1 MKYSRLTLEGV
12 SLPREQSHF
21 NVTWMR
27 IFLTV
32 INEIYQGF
40 ETITWFFFLFFF
52 FLTFLFSIFRE
63 IFPATQKQKTSIV
76 FFNFSRSVS
85 RKRTSRALLEF
96 SSRRKVSPQ
105 VFQEIEF
112 LLRFSAI
119 LHRASF
125 RQESE
130 LMAKLLIQR
139 SVPLRIISSRSAK
152 EKLVKLYFPN
162 DRDKF

>member
-27 IFLTV
+27 IFLTDKRDLPGIRDDNLV
-32 INEIYQGF
+32 
-40 ETITWFFFLFFF
+40 FLSLFF

>member
-1 MKYSRLTLEGV
+1 M
-12 SLPREQSHF
+12 
-21 NVTWMR
+21 
-27 IFLTV
+27 
-32 INEIYQGF
+32 
-40 ETITWFFFLFFF
+40 
-52 FLTFLFSIFRE
+52 
-63 IFPATQKQKTSIV
+63 
-76 FFNFSRSVS
+76 S

-139 SVPLRIISSRSAK
+139 FVPLRIISSRSAK

>member
-27 IFLTV
+27 IFLTDKRDLPG
-32 INEIYQGF
+32 IRDDNF
-40 ETITWFFFLFFF
+40 SFSFSSF